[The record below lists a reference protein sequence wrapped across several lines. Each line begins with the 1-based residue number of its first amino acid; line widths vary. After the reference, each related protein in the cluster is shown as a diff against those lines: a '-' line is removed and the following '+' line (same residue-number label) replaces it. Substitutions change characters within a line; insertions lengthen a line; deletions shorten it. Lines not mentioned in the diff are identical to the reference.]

1 MAFPFLYQDLC
12 LKSLNTLDKS
22 GLIKMDDGFDLKP
35 TGKKLVSHPLT
46 KWVSSVFSSFKLL
59 NSAEK
64 IVFSVVLF
72 QFV

>member
-1 MAFPFLYQDLC
+1 MNLTAAFPFLYKDLC

-35 TGKKLVSHPLT
+35 TGKKFVLHPLT
-46 KWVSSVFSSFKLL
+46 GWVSRVFSSLKLL

-64 IVFSVVLF
+64 LF
-72 QFV
+72 